1 MTSSVEPVAAASRGP
16 WFRER
21 PALVAAV
28 AAALFGAV
36 LWLRLLSGGPE
47 DAYSMLYV
55 LPVALVAVSSGL
67 RAGTAAGLVAVA
79 LMVLWAVVTDVS
91 LSPAGWASRVVPLL
105 LLGSLLGDASDRL
118 ARADSERRRLEA
130 AALLHREAIEINDSL
145 VQGMVAAKW
154 SLESGQ
160 TDVGLRTLS
169 DTIVRAHALVSGL
182 VRRAGMAGRSE
193 HLPPG

>member
-1 MTSSVEPVAAASRGP
+1 MRGP

-21 PALVAAV
+21 PAVVLAVAAV
-28 AAALFGAV
+28 LFAV
-36 LWLRLLSGGPE
+36 VLCLRLLAGGPA
-47 DAYSMLYV
+47 DAYSLLYV
-55 LPVALVAVSSGL
+55 LPVALVATSSGL
-67 RAGTAAGLVAVA
+67 RAGVLAGLVAVG
-79 LMVLWAVVTDVS
+79 LMVLWAVTADVS
-91 LSPAGWASRVVPLL
+91 LGPAGWASRVVPLL
-105 LLGSLLGDASDRL
+105 LLGVLLGDASDRL
-118 ARADSERRRLEA
+118 ARADAERRRLEA

-154 SLESGQ
+154 SLEAGQ

-169 DTIVRAHALVSGL
+169 DTITRAHALVSGL